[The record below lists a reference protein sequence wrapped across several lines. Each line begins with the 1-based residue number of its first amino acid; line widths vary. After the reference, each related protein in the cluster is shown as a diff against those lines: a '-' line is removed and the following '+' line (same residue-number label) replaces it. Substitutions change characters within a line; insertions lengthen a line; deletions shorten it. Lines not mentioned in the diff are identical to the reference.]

1 MLLWS
6 SIAIVLGYLFGSLHG
21 SVLASRL
28 SGRNLKELGTKNAGA
43 SNAFIELGKGY
54 GVLVAVV
61 DIAKGAIAIGVI
73 AWLLQ
78 QFSTIETD
86 SLFFFYTLTG
96 TFAVIGHNFPVWMKF
111 NGGKGT
117 ATMIG
122 MMLALDWHWGLF
134 ALVAFLIITWLTD
147 YIVIGGLMLYLV
159 LIVETLTKHSVI
171 SFWVALGL
179 LVVMIYQHRENF
191 ERIHLKTE
199 KRVSTAFRS
208 K

>member
-1 MLLWS
+1 MWS
-6 SIAIVLGYLFGSLHG
+6 CLSIAIGYLFGSLHG

-54 GVLVAVV
+54 GMLVAIV
-61 DIAKGAIAIGVI
+61 DISKGAIAIGTMAI
-73 AWLLQ
+73 LLH
-78 QFSTIETD
+78 QFSSVEPN
-86 SLFFFYTLTG
+86 SLFFLYILTG
-96 TFAVIGHNFPVWMKF
+96 TFAVIGHNFPIWMKF

-134 ALVAFLIITWLTD
+134 ALITFLIITWLTD

-159 LIVETLTKHSVI
+159 LIVETLTKHSVM

-179 LVVMIYQHRENF
+179 LAVMIYQHRENF

-199 KRVSTAFRS
+199 KRVSAAFRS

>member
-1 MLLWS
+1 MIMWS
-6 SIAIVLGYLFGSLHG
+6 FIAVAIGYLFGSLHG

-28 SGRNLKELGTKNAGA
+28 AGRNLKELGTKNAGA

-54 GVLVAVV
+54 GILVAIV
-61 DIAKGAIAIGVI
+61 DISKGAVAIGVI
-73 AWLLQ
+73 AWLLER
-78 QFSTIETD
+78 FSLFD
-86 SLFFFYTLTG
+86 PSSLFFLYTLTG

-134 ALVAFLIITWLTD
+134 ALAAFLIITWLTD

-199 KRVSTAFRS
+199 KRVSAAFRS